1 MVEVGEVYSGEIF
14 SSVVIDGNNIITEG
28 TREENGQTKYIFR
41 LERLTNT
48 IQKVEN
54 LGWPTKTVMK
64 RGTYKHCIKETSTLT
79 KIQRISLM
87 DMVTFGTVTL
97 IEPNKDKDIDDK
109 VMIQHALDHD
119 SWILTED
126 SFRKDHIPKL
136 KEAGKFHEINEINK
150 RKVKITF
157 GPDHQPI
164 FCLPQNQSALDATN
178 VVSKTESIDL
188 GSKTNGCAL
197 ILTTDYADDISFIS
211 PMRKPVGRALLLDLS
226 KEPVHK
232 ESVSIVSRS
241 HLRFD
246 WDGSN
251 YYVTDVNSKNGTK
264 INDLK
269 IPPHQPQKITTS
281 DIISIGKIS
290 ITLD

>member
-1 MVEVGEVYSGEIF
+1 MVEVAEVYSGEIF
-14 SSVVIDGNNIITEG
+14 SSVIIDGNNIVTEG
-28 TREENGQTKYIFR
+28 TKEENGQKIYIFR
-41 LERLTNT
+41 LERLKNT
-48 IQKVEN
+48 IQKVEQ
-54 LGWPTKTVMK
+54 LGWPTKTVLKK
-64 RGTYKHCIKETSTLT
+64 RTYEYCMKETSTLT
-79 KIQRISLM
+79 KNQRESM
-87 DMVTFGTVTL
+87 KKMVAIGMIHL
-97 IEPNKDKDIDDK
+97 IEYNRDKDIDDK

-126 SFRKDHIPKL
+126 SFRKDHLPKL

-164 FCLPQNQSALDATN
+164 FCLPQNQSALDATK
-178 VVSKTESIDL
+178 VVSDTESIDST
-188 GSKTNGCAL
+188 GDGCAL
-197 ILTTDYADDISFIS
+197 ILKTDYANDIHFTL

-226 KEPVHK
+226 KESIHK
-232 ESVSIVSRS
+232 ESVGIVSRS
-241 HLRFD
+241 LLRFD

-269 IPPHQPQKITTS
+269 IPPHQPQKIISS
-281 DIISIGKIS
+281 DIISIGKLS

>member
-1 MVEVGEVYSGEIF
+1 MVEVAEVYSGEIF
-14 SSVVIDGNNIITEG
+14 SSVIIDGNNIITEG
-28 TREENGQTKYIFR
+28 TKVENGQKIYIFR
-41 LERLTNT
+41 LERLKNT
-48 IQKVEN
+48 IQKVEQ

-64 RGTYKHCIKETSTLT
+64 QGTFDYCMKKTSTLT
-79 KIQRISLM
+79 DFQRVSLK
-87 DMVTFGTVTL
+87 DMVAFGMITL
-97 IEPNKDKDIDDK
+97 IGHNKDKDIDDK
-109 VMIQHALDHD
+109 VMIQHALDHE

-126 SFRKDHIPKL
+126 SFQKDHLPKL
-136 KEAGKFHEINEINK
+136 KGEGKFHEINEINK

-164 FCLPQNQSALDATN
+164 FCLPQNQSALDATR
-178 VVSKTESIDL
+178 VVSDTKSTDL
-188 GSKTNGCAL
+188 NSTGDGCPL
-197 ILTTDYADDISFIS
+197 ILKTDYANDIHFML

-226 KEPVHK
+226 KESIHK
-232 ESVSIVSRS
+232 DSVRIVSRS

-251 YYVTDVNSKNGTK
+251 FYVTDVNSKNGTK